1 MNKFALVDLKGGLG
15 NQIFQIS
22 FANYLKN
29 LGFNV
34 FLDTT
39 FFYSNHKFPRKLEVD
54 LRELGFNKTKLK
66 SNFFFRLN
74 KSLFWED
81 DSFEMED
88 LKFYNR
94 FVGYYQNFKYLENSK
109 FFLKDKLNLTSNNQN
124 NNVVALHM
132 RRTDYK
138 IINQMLSD
146 TYYEKAINEL
156 LTNNNDLQFDIFTD
170 DVNVKLDKKIFKNIR
185 NIYKPIPNE
194 NSIDILRTMLNYK
207 YYITANSSFSSI
219 AAFLS
224 EIDNKIVIYPDPWWR
239 NSEIKL
245 INIPSDWIG
254 IQNN

>member
-1 MNKFALVDLKGGLG
+1 
-15 NQIFQIS
+15 
-22 FANYLKN
+22 
-29 LGFNV
+29 
-34 FLDTT
+34 
-39 FFYSNHKFPRKLEVD
+39 
-54 LRELGFNKTKLK
+54 
-66 SNFFFRLN
+66 
-74 KSLFWED
+74 
-81 DSFEMED
+81 MED

-170 DVNVKLDKKIFKNIR
+170 DVNVKLDKNIFKNIR